1 MVAFHDGRGSQE
13 GIFAELKSQLTLGY
27 VPNNTWNANKA
38 CLLSN
43 FMAHNLDRELQ
54 MRYTPEKTKSGEKRP
69 TRWQFIKLDTFRR
82 MVIQRAG
89 KLIQPQGKLTLSMP
103 KNPIFQEKIN
113 AYLGFTQVP
122 VI

>member
-13 GIFAELKSQLTLGY
+13 GIFAELKSQLMQGY

-54 MRYTPEKTKSGEKRP
+54 MRYTPEKQNQAKNA
-69 TRWQFIKLDTFRR
+69 
-82 MVIQRAG
+82 QRAG
-89 KLIQPQGKLTLSMP
+89 SLSSSTH
-103 KNPIFQEKIN
+103 
-113 AYLGFTQVP
+113 LGEW
-122 VI
+122 